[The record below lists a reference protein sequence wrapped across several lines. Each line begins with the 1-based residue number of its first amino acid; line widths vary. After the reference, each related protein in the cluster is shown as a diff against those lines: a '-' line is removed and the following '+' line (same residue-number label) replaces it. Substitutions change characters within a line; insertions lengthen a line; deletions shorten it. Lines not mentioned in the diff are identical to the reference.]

1 MERLLEALK
10 QYWGYDTFLPLQ
22 KEAMEC
28 VINNKDSVVIL
39 STGGGKSL
47 CFQAPALCMDGLAVI
62 VSPLISLMKDQVDS
76 LINNGVSAAFI
87 NSSLSYEE
95 RRQVV
100 NNIKQNKIKLLYVA
114 PERLVLDTS
123 IKFLKQI
130 NLSFIA
136 IDEAHCISHWGHD
149 FRPEYRELK
158 ILRKAFPNIAI
169 HAYTATAT
177 DHVRNDIAQELFLNN
192 PQMIIGSFDRPNLIY
207 SATKRIR
214 VLDQICAVIDRY
226 PSESGIIYCIRRS
239 DVDNLSDT
247 LTRNGYKALPYHA
260 GMTNEDRKKNQEAF
274 IQDKTDI
281 IVATVAFGMGID
293 KSNVRYVI
301 HSGMPKSLE
310 HYQQET
316 GRSGRDGL
324 NAECCLFYSEGD
336 LAIWRSVFREMES
349 QFLNIA
355 LGKLDEMYSYCVSGT
370 CKHKAILAYFGQEL
384 ENENCGAC
392 DICLEQVEQGEI
404 LEDSLQI
411 SQKILSCISDLKGNF
426 GSAYVGRVLVG
437 SEDKRIK
444 QFHHDK
450 LIHWGIL
457 AKENRQNIGD
467 WIGQL
472 AEQGY
477 IQKTEK
483 YDERIG
489 RNYTIISITDKGLIE
504 PREIPR
510 LVKPATRTKERV
522 GKIRKQLDSWN
533 DSDLELFQVLR
544 ALRLKK
550 ADEQRIPAFIVFG
563 DATLWDMVRRKPLS
577 LKDFLDVNGVGA
589 KKCET
594 YGNEFVQAIKD
605 YCVK

>member
-123 IKFLKQI
+123 IEFLKQI

-214 VLDQICAVIDRY
+214 VLDQI
-226 PSESGIIYCIRRS
+226 
-239 DVDNLSDT
+239 
-247 LTRNGYKALPYHA
+247 HQ
-260 GMTNEDRKKNQEAF
+260 NQE
-274 IQDKTDI
+274 
-281 IVATVAFGMGID
+281 
-293 KSNVRYVI
+293 
-301 HSGMPKSLE
+301 
-310 HYQQET
+310 
-316 GRSGRDGL
+316 
-324 NAECCLFYSEGD
+324 
-336 LAIWRSVFREMES
+336 
-349 QFLNIA
+349 
-355 LGKLDEMYSYCVSGT
+355 
-370 CKHKAILAYFGQEL
+370 
-384 ENENCGAC
+384 
-392 DICLEQVEQGEI
+392 
-404 LEDSLQI
+404 
-411 SQKILSCISDLKGNF
+411 
-426 GSAYVGRVLVG
+426 
-437 SEDKRIK
+437 
-444 QFHHDK
+444 
-450 LIHWGIL
+450 
-457 AKENRQNIGD
+457 
-467 WIGQL
+467 
-472 AEQGY
+472 
-477 IQKTEK
+477 
-483 YDERIG
+483 
-489 RNYTIISITDKGLIE
+489 
-504 PREIPR
+504 
-510 LVKPATRTKERV
+510 
-522 GKIRKQLDSWN
+522 
-533 DSDLELFQVLR
+533 
-544 ALRLKK
+544 
-550 ADEQRIPAFIVFG
+550 
-563 DATLWDMVRRKPLS
+563 
-577 LKDFLDVNGVGA
+577 
-589 KKCET
+589 
-594 YGNEFVQAIKD
+594 
-605 YCVK
+605 